1 MRYMCD
7 PAVDILYGSRDYYLD
22 RYIGTEDEGGV
33 HINSGI
39 ANLGEFM

>member
-1 MRYMCD
+1 MCD
-7 PAVDILYGSRDYYLD
+7 PAVDILYGSRDYYPD
-22 RYIGTEDEGGV
+22 RYVGTWDYGGV